1 MSEILETPF
10 GTRDFL
16 PKEAAAKRLIE
27 NRLAELFESYGYE
40 EVVTPAMEFLE
51 TLTIEG
57 GRTVEQDLFKM
68 FDQNNRT
75 LALHHEMTTPIARLA
90 VSRLKDS
97 TLPLKLS
104 YNTNVFRFRRNQPG
118 RQCEFY
124 QAGVELLGAS
134 NAAADAEII
143 SLAVESLKSAGLK
156 EFKICLGQVEFA
168 NGLMEQNNL
177 SPDEQKKIKSAI
189 ERHDIVELEKITNV
203 DSLKKLPKLQGDKEI
218 LDEAKNFAQSQK
230 SLNAL
235 KNLAEIYRLLE
246 VYGAADKITFD
257 LGIIRDFEYYTG
269 MVFEA
274 YAPNVGY
281 SLAGGG
287 RYDHMLKDFG
297 MACPATGF
305 ALGIERILLARE
317 RQGIFEDFRKK
328 NIYIGYADGFIDAAI
343 QTAAKLRSDGKVAE
357 ISLTAQSRD
366 DAEKFKNAKGYDNLI
381 YVDVDYKKSQ
391 AIFSGVGGKS
401 DG

>member
-1 MSEILETPF
+1 MSEILETPY

-16 PKEAAAKRLIE
+16 PDEAAAKRLIE
-27 NRLAELFESYGYE
+27 NRLAKLFVSYGYN

-51 TLTIEG
+51 TLTISG
-57 GRTVEQDLFKM
+57 GRTIEQDLFKM

-97 TLPLKLS
+97 ELPLKLS

-124 QAGVELLGAS
+124 QAGVELLGVS

-177 SPDEQKKIKSAI
+177 SFDVQKKIKSAI
-189 ERHDIVELEKITNV
+189 ERHDIVELEKIS
-203 DSLKKLPKLQGDKEI
+203 DSLNLEKSQADTLKKIPKLHGGEEI
-218 LDEAKNFAQSQK
+218 LKTAEKFATNKK
-230 SLNAL
+230 SLTAL
-235 KNLAEIYRLLE
+235 ENLSEIYRLLE
-246 VYGAADKITFD
+246 IYGTADKIIFD
-257 LGIIRDFEYYTG
+257 LGLIRDFGYYTG

-281 SLAGGG
+281 SLSGGG
-287 RYDHMLKDFG
+287 RYDNLLKDFG
-297 MACPATGF
+297 MPCPATGF
-305 ALGIERILLARE
+305 ALGIERILLARKM
-317 RQGIFEDFRKK
+317 QGIFEDVRKK
-328 NIYIGYADGFIDAAI
+328 NIYLSYAEGKIDTAI
-343 QTAAKLRSDGKVAE
+343 KKASELRKAGNIVE
-357 ISLTAQSRD
+357 ISLNPQNKTE
-366 DAEKFKNAKGYDNLI
+366 AEVFRLKKNYDEMI
-381 YVDVDYKKSQ
+381 YIDLDYKE
-391 AIFSGVGGKS
+391 G
-401 DG
+401 